1 MRSIGTIHSCL
12 RRNIVN
18 NEAVSIADIDA
29 STGLAKDV
37 IRKWEIRYGYPRPL
51 RDANGDRLYPADQ
64 VTNLRLIRRLI
75 DGGIRPSKVVGLDY
89 EQLKVMSD
97 TLILRPENSEEAFA
111 DKVLKTLQMHNLPM
125 LSKLLRD
132 SMYQQGLQVFVQL
145 TLPALNA
152 QIGNKWLN
160 GDLKIF
166 EEHLYTQTVEEL
178 LQGSLAAI
186 NDSQGSPR
194 ILCTTPPGE
203 LHTIGLQMAK
213 VFLSLHGA
221 LCIGLGAQTP
231 AQDIAEAAVALAVD
245 IVGISFSL
253 SYATT
258 KALRFLRDLRSRLP
272 PSILIWAGGMGTT
285 RISGTLPGIRFVT
298 SLNEATLALNDVRS
312 QATLGLV

>member
-1 MRSIGTIHSCL
+1 M
-12 RRNIVN
+12 N

-75 DGGIRPSKVVGLDY
+75 DAGMRPSKVVGLEY

-97 TLILRPENSEEAFA
+97 TLILRPENSEEGFE

-132 SMYQQGLQVFVQL
+132 RMYQQGLQIFVQQ
-145 TLPALNA
+145 TLPVLNA

-160 GDLKIF
+160 GELKIF

-178 LQGSLAAI
+178 LQASLAAI
-186 NDSQGSPR
+186 SDTQGTPR

-221 LCIGLGAQTP
+221 QCIGLGAQTP
-231 AQDIAEAAVALAVD
+231 AQDIAEAAVALSVD

-258 KALRFLRDLRSRLP
+258 RTLKFLRDLRARMD
-272 PSILIWAGGMGTT
+272 PSIVIWAGGKGITK
-285 RISGTLPGIRFVT
+285 ISRTLPGIRLVT
-298 SLNEATLALNDVRS
+298 SIDDASIALNDVRF
-312 QATLGLV
+312 QAPLGY